1 MNDGEPRIEFDY
13 VIVGAGPSA
22 MGLLLGLLTK
32 NTAKNTT
39 FFRIAV
45 IERGSG
51 PSHCANTKSPAH
63 WPDAAATSSSSVTL
77 LKTTIGN
84 RVLDVP
90 TGRGLGGTTNINACL
105 CTPPA
110 AVDFE
115 TWPDPW
121 RTAMMGSAESILQ
134 IMFQNGALVHHHTSV
149 PSTSSIREA
158 NEDLK
163 DSLGDSLWTEAVYPQ
178 FITKVPLAAS
188 KSESGEFT
196 RRNYHE
202 ALIEPLLKANPHL
215 NENIT
220 WYKNTEAQRL
230 VFVGDIV
237 TGVECHS
244 RTNGFFHVSARR
256 EVILSAGT
264 FESAALLLVSGI
276 GRDDDLDDA
285 GIEPRGRGS
294 EMGVGRNLTD
304 HPIIPK
310 FILTPW
316 TIYSQSPNTVQALM
330 QLSSGDDRFQIL
342 FADSTCFTQL
352 GPSTLASNFRTK
364 VESKF
369 LNKFMQVFFLVIRF
383 VVRIVVTYGP
393 LYYLLRH
400 CLFGMNV
407 KLMNP
412 KSRGRVWLT
421 KTKSSQTKPLRR
433 KDVIVNVDSCYFT
446 DERDFEAIQKGWN
459 LCHEYCDVWCEQGV
473 EVLPGNAIKKT
484 FGDDWFRH
492 FVVAFCLPYYHW
504 CGTCSMVSEGKDD
517 WVVDSSLKVKYV
529 KGLRVCD
536 ASVFPSIVTG
546 PTALTCA
553 ALGFEFASL
562 LLNEARKKFV

>member
-1 MNDGEPRIEFDY
+1 MIVGEPRIEFDY

-32 NTAKNTT
+32 DTANNTS
-39 FFRIAV
+39 FFRIAI

-51 PSHCANTKSPAH
+51 PSHCANTRSPSN
-63 WPDAAATSSSSVTL
+63 WPDAAAATSSSATL

-90 TGRGLGGTTNINACL
+90 IGRGLGGTTNINACL

-110 AVDFE
+110 TVDFE

-121 RTAMMGSAESILQ
+121 RTSMMGSVESILQ
-134 IMFQNGALVHHHTSV
+134 IMVQNRALVHHHTSV
-149 PSTSSIREA
+149 HSPTSIRES

-163 DSLGDSLWTEAVYPQ
+163 DSLGDSLWTEALYPQ

-202 ALIEPLLKANPHL
+202 ALIEPLLKENPHL
-215 NENIT
+215 NKNIT
-220 WYKNTEAQRL
+220 WYKSTEAQRL
-230 VFVGDIV
+230 VFEDNTV
-237 TGVECHS
+237 TGVECYS
-244 RTNGFFHVSARR
+244 RANGFFHVSARR

-276 GRDDDLDDA
+276 GQDDDLEDA
-285 GIEPRGRGS
+285 GIEPYRRGS

-304 HPIIPK
+304 HPMIPK

-316 TIYSQSPNTVQALM
+316 TTYSPSPNSVQALM
-330 QLSSGDDRFQIL
+330 LLSSGDDRFQTL

-352 GPSTLASNFRTK
+352 GPSILASNFRTNVK
-364 VESKF
+364 SNF
-369 LNKFMQVFFLVIRF
+369 LSTIMQVFFLVMRF
-383 VVRIVVTYGP
+383 VFRIVVTYGP
-393 LYYLLRH
+393 LYYILRH

-407 KLMNP
+407 QLMNP
-412 KSRGRVWLT
+412 KSRGKVWLT
-421 KTKSSQTKPLRR
+421 KRKLSKTKVLRR

-459 LCHEYCDVWCEQGV
+459 LCHEYCNVWCGQGV
-473 EVLPGNAIKKT
+473 EVLPGKAIKQT

-504 CGTCSMVSEGKDD
+504 CGTCSMVIEGKDD

-562 LLNEARKKFV
+562 LLKEARKKSV